1 MANYQEKM
9 LTELNKFLSVYNTLS
24 GNTIQI
30 GDDNYPEFIR
40 ILGNYLYTTN
50 IDSWTSTSISFGN
63 VTIDM
68 SVFANTTYQ
77 TNVQNFLILLKKAF
91 HSNLDEEIINYI
103 STTSDFTEDEKK
115 TCSEFHVCMSRL
127 QASMKQGIFKDAI
140 AYNVA
145 SNEAISSYSKQL
157 KEFNDY
163 TKMIA
168 ADPLKYNIVN
178 RFKEILPVIASQK
191 RQPDIFFDA

>member
-9 LTELNKFLSVYNTLS
+9 ITQINKFLSVYNNLS

-30 GDDNYPEFIR
+30 GNDNYPDFIR
-40 ILGNYLYTTN
+40 TLGNYLYTIN
-50 IDSWTSTSISFGN
+50 IDSWSSSSISFGN

-68 SVFANTTYQ
+68 SVFNNTPYQ
-77 TNVQNFLILLKKAF
+77 TRVQNFLISLNKAF
-91 HSNLDEEIINYI
+91 QSNLDAEIGNYLN
-103 STTSDFTEDEKK
+103 TTSDFTEDEKK
-115 TCSEFHVCMSRL
+115 TCNEFHGYISRL

-140 AYNVA
+140 VYNVT
-145 SNEAISSYSKQL
+145 SNEAISSYSRQL

-168 ADPLKYNIVN
+168 ADPEKYNIVN
-178 RFKEILPVIASQK
+178 RFQKMIPVIAAQK
-191 RQPDIFFDA
+191 TQPDIFFDA

>member
-50 IDSWTSTSISFGN
+50 IDSWASSSISFGN

-91 HSNLDEEIINYI
+91 HANLDEEIINYL

-115 TCSEFHVCMSRL
+115 TCSEFHEYMSRL

-140 AYNVA
+140 VYNVT

-163 TKMIA
+163 TKIIA

-178 RFKEILPVIASQK
+178 RFKEMLPVIASQK
-191 RQPDIFFDA
+191 TQPDIFFDA